1 MVVLTG
7 KANDGPHRGKGR
19 GQERTCTG
27 NVLGGIPEKV
37 RSRTVRGR
45 TASPSPAGS
54 IRTAARIR
62 TRTAA
67 RNNHR
72 PRRAA
77 KPYVAARIRTA
88 PRRTARPN

>member
-1 MVVLTG
+1 MVLTG
-7 KANDGPHRGKGR
+7 GR
-19 GQERTCTG
+19 GEARRGRAPATSWEG
-27 NVLGGIPEKV
+27 YLKKV